1 MRSLPDSPFKAA
13 LLLPRWLGDAVMSST
28 LISPL
33 ANLSG
38 KPVEVW
44 GPAAF
49 EKLFAAGGDI
59 AGYRTYEGKGI
70 HRGFSGLRR
79 LRNEVADQAPD
90 ALWLIPDSFSSAVA
104 AKMSGVKIRVGR
116 GVQARC
122 PLLSHAL
129 RDLQRDRQRHWAE
142 EKADLLR
149 CFQSDLAPIE
159 PLLNLS
165 TSQNDFM
172 LYMKERGLSEG
183 NYAVYAPGALF
194 GPAKRWDGFT
204 DLAARLPTDLEI
216 VLIGSKNEESA
227 LLALEEAI
235 KRQGRKVRCFA
246 GELDLAQVARLCQ
259 ASRFTISN
267 DSGVMH
273 LAAGAGAPVLGLFL
287 STDPRW
293 TAPLGPQARFLA
305 ADVNCRPCFK
315 RTCPLDEMICQSA
328 LNVDLVLETLGD
340 WLETS

>member
-38 KPVEVW
+38 NPVEVW

-49 EKLFAAGGDI
+49 KNLFAADGDI
-59 AGYRTYEGKGI
+59 AAYRTYEGKGI

-79 LRNEVADQAPD
+79 FRTEVGDQAPD
-90 ALWLIPDSFSSAVA
+90 ALWLIPDSFSSALA
-104 AKMSGVKIRVGR
+104 AMASGAKTRVGR
-116 GVQARC
+116 AGQARC

-129 RDLQRDRQRHWAE
+129 KNLRRDRQRHWTE

-149 CFQSDLAPIE
+149 HFQDDLAPSA

-165 TSQNDFM
+165 ISEKEFE
-172 LYMKERGLSEG
+172 LYLKERGLSESE
-183 NYAVYAPGALF
+183 YVIYAPGALF
-194 GPAKRWDGFT
+194 GPAKRWEGFPA
-204 DLAARLPTDLEI
+204 LAGSLPSDLEI
-216 VLIGSKNEESA
+216 VLIGSKAEKSA
-227 LLALEEAI
+227 LLALEEDI
-235 KRQGRKVRCFA
+235 KRQGRKARTHA
-246 GELDLAQVARLCQ
+246 GDLDLAQVASLCR
-259 ASRFTISN
+259 AARFTVSN
-267 DSGVMH
+267 DSGAMH
-273 LAAGAGAPVLGLFL
+273 LAAGAGARVLGLFL
-287 STDPRW
+287 STDPCW
-293 TAPLGPQARFLA
+293 TAALGPQARYLA
-305 ADVNCRPCFK
+305 ADVSCRPCFK

-328 LNVDLVLETLGD
+328 LNVNLVLETLGD